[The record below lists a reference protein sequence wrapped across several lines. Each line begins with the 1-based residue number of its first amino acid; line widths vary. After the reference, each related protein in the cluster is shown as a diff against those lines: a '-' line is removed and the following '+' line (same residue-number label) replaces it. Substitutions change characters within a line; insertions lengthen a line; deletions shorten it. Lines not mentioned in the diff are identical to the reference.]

1 MTDLIIHW
9 SADPVIFHIGSFGL
23 RWYSLLFAVGFIS
36 AYFILLKMFRREE
49 VDTNYLDKLTIY
61 CFIALLVGL
70 RFGHCIFYEW
80 SYYKDHLLEIVV
92 PFNFETGKFTGYQ
105 GLASHGGA
113 IGILLGLWLYC
124 YKTKVNPVWI
134 LDRLVIVIP
143 LVGAC
148 VRCGNLMNSEIYG
161 SPTSLPWG
169 FVFLRGDKQFC
180 GSFDN
185 YTSFEVHKEL
195 PICPSEEWLP
205 CHPTGLYE
213 ALSYLIIFAVLLIIY
228 LHKKGKI
235 RPGMSFGI
243 FLIALFGMRFL
254 IEFLKNE
261 QVDFE
266 KGMTLNMGQLLSIP
280 FILAGIVFIVLSV
293 KGKFSG
299 KVFYKTTNAETEKQT
314 SKTNKK

>member
-1 MTDLIIHW
+1 MIDLIVHW

-36 AYFILLKMFRREE
+36 AYFILLKMFRHEG
-49 VDTNYLDKLTIY
+49 VNPSYLDKLTIY

-80 SYYKDHLLEIVV
+80 SYYKDHLLEIVL
-92 PFNFETGKFTGYQ
+92 PWNLETGEFTGYQ

-124 YKTKVNPVWI
+124 YKTKINPVWI

-161 SPTSLPWG
+161 VETTLPWG
-169 FVFLRGDKQFC
+169 FIYERNHETVPK
-180 GSFDN
+180 
-185 YTSFEVHKEL
+185 
-195 PICPSEEWLP
+195 
-205 CHPTGLYE
+205 HPTQLYE
-213 ALSYLIIFAVLLIIY
+213 ALSYLIIFASLLIY
-228 LHKKGKI
+228 YVRKKGKI

-243 FLIALFGMRFL
+243 FLTALFGIRFL
-254 IEFLKNE
+254 IEFIKQDQVAFE
-261 QVDFE
+261 Q
-266 KGMTLNMGQLLSIP
+266 GMTLNMGQLLSIP
-280 FILAGIVFIVLSV
+280 FILAGIVFIVFSV
-293 KGKFSG
+293 KGKFSE

>member
-1 MTDLIIHW
+1 MTDLVIHW

-36 AYFILLKMFRREE
+36 AYFILLRMFRHEQ
-49 VDTNYLDKLTIY
+49 VNPSYLDKLTIY
-61 CFIALLVGL
+61 SFVALLVGL

-80 SYYKDHLLEIVV
+80 SYYKNHLLEIVI
-92 PFNFETGKFTGYQ
+92 PFNLETGEFTGYQ

-143 LVGAC
+143 LVGAF

-161 SPTSLPWG
+161 VETSLPWG
-169 FVFLRGDKQFC
+169 FIYERNHETVPK
-180 GSFDN
+180 
-185 YTSFEVHKEL
+185 
-195 PICPSEEWLP
+195 
-205 CHPTGLYE
+205 HPTQLYE
-213 ALSYLIIFAVLLIIY
+213 ALSYLIIFASLLIY
-228 LHKKGKI
+228 YVRKSGKI

-243 FLIALFGMRFL
+243 FLTALFGIRFL
-254 IEFLKNE
+254 IEFIKQD

-266 KGMTLNMGQLLSIP
+266 QGMTLNMGQLLSIP
-280 FILAGIVFIVLSV
+280 FILAGIVFIVLSL
-293 KGKFSG
+293 KNKFSD
-299 KVFYKTTNAETEKQT
+299 KVFYKLDERISTSEHNKTTD
-314 SKTNKK
+314 KTKPNKK

>member
-1 MTDLIIHW
+1 MTDLVVHW

-23 RWYSLLFAVGFIS
+23 RWYSLLFATGFIL

-49 VDTNYLDKLTIY
+49 VNTNYLDKLTIY

-70 RFGHCIFYEW
+70 RLGHCIFYEW
-80 SYYKDHLLEIVV
+80 GYYKNHLLEMVL

-124 YKTKVNPVWI
+124 YKTKINPVWI

-143 LVGAC
+143 LVGAF

-161 SPTSLPWG
+161 VETSLPWG
-169 FVFLRGDKQFC
+169 FIYERNHETVPK
-180 GSFDN
+180 
-185 YTSFEVHKEL
+185 
-195 PICPSEEWLP
+195 
-205 CHPTGLYE
+205 HPTQLYE
-213 ALSYLIIFAVLLIIY
+213 ALSYLIIFASLLIY
-228 LHKKGKI
+228 YVSKKGKI

-243 FLIALFGMRFL
+243 FLTALFGIRFL
-254 IEFLKNE
+254 IEFIKND

-266 KGMTLNMGQLLSIP
+266 ASMTLNMGQWLSIP
-280 FILAGIVFIVLSV
+280 FILAGIVFIVLSA
-293 KGKFSG
+293 KGKFAD
-299 KVFYKTTNAETEKQT
+299 KVFYKTPSKTTNAETDKKST
-314 SKTNKK
+314 KTNKK